1 MKTAQHIRYLMNT
14 LLDGIYVSEGFV
26 RDLQNQILI
35 LEQLQ
40 QSLIQQLENSNRNLN
55 DCHSQLKAV
64 KEAYENEKKK

>member
-1 MKTAQHIRYLMNT
+1 MNT

-35 LEQLQ
+35 LEQRQ

-55 DCHSQLKAV
+55 DCHSQLNAM
-64 KEAYENEKKK
+64 KEAYENEKKLRFPSKSE